1 MQKKSIKELILEYF
15 HAHPNEEL
23 PHAPVV
29 DWVSEQRVKMGY
41 KRPSDPWRE
50 IRKLHQEGK
59 LINVRKGIYK
69 YDPDYEH
76 DVELHDFTPE
86 VKEAIYKRDNYR
98 CVVCNLGREDGVNIA
113 ADHKKP
119 KDKDGDSTLENGQTL
134 CYKHNSM
141 KKNYSQT
148 EAGKRFFK
156 HMYEMAQANQ
166 DQPMIDF
173 CEAVFDV
180 YDDHDMNG
188 HVERPE
194 NEPSLF

>member
-1 MQKKSIKELILEYF
+1 MEKKTIRELILEYF

-23 PHAPVV
+23 EHAPVV
-29 DWVSEQRVKMGY
+29 DWVTKQRVAMGY
-41 KRPSDPWRE
+41 APPRDPWRMV
-50 IRKLHQEGK
+50 RQLHQEGK
-59 LINVRKGIYK
+59 LIYVRKGIYK

-76 DVELHDFTPE
+76 EVELHDFTPE

-119 KDKDGDSTLENGQTL
+119 KDKGGDSSFENGQTL

-156 HMYEMAQANQ
+156 HTYDMAVRNQ
-166 DQPMIDF
+166 DQKMIAF
-173 CEAVFDV
+173 CEAVFEV
-180 YDDHDMNG
+180 YEEYDMNG
-188 HVERPE
+188 HVERSKRD
-194 NEPSLF
+194 PSLF